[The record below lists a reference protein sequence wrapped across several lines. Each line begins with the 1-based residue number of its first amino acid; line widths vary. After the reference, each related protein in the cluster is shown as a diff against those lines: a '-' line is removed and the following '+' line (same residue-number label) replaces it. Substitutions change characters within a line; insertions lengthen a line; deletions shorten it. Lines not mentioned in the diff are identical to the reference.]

1 MPQETVYIRYFTQVD
16 ANSVNRL
23 MTAVQGKLAEGAK
36 RFVVLISSPGG
47 SVFYGLSAYNFLRG
61 VPAEVHTHNFGQVD
75 SMGLV
80 LYCAGERRYSVPHGR
95 FLLHG
100 VQANFP
106 QNASLE
112 EKQLEERLKGLK
124 LDMENIAG
132 VIASAAGKRK
142 EMVFADMVERTTL
155 NSDQAKAYGLVHEI
169 REPLFPSGAEL
180 IAIDGSQRNA
190 APE

>member
-1 MPQETVYIRYFTQVD
+1 MAQDTVYIRYFTPVE

-23 MTAVQGKLAEGAK
+23 MAAVQGKLAEGAK

-61 VPAEVHTHNFGQVD
+61 IPAEVHTHNFGQVD

-124 LDMENIAG
+124 LDME
-132 VIASAAGKRK
+132 
-142 EMVFADMVERTTL
+142 
-155 NSDQAKAYGLVHEI
+155 
-169 REPLFPSGAEL
+169 
-180 IAIDGSQRNA
+180 
-190 APE
+190 

>member
-1 MPQETVYIRYFTQVD
+1 VAQDTVYIRYFTQVD

-23 MTAVQGKLAEGAK
+23 MATVQTKLNEGAK

-80 LYCAGERRYSVPHGR
+80 LYCAGEKRYAVPHGR

-132 VIASAAGKRK
+132 VIAAAAGKRR

-169 REPLFPSGAEL
+169 REPLFPAGAEL
-180 IAIDGSQRNA
+180 IAIDGTQRA
-190 APE
+190 TPSE